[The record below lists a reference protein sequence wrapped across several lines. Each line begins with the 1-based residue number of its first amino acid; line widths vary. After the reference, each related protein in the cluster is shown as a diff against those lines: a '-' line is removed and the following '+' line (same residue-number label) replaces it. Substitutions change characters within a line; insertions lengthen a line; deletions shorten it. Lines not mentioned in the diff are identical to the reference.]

1 MPKKC
6 GEELRGAAKARRHWR
21 QMGTN
26 WSERALGGWEGRVWQ
41 NMEKLWQ
48 WTIRFVFMKIGLL
61 LVPIPMIIQTNVR
74 ASNQMKMI
82 CLYHLGTG
90 NRPTCTSYFGKSATG
105 QKGGPMIITKIK
117 ICLGGQ
123 IGKRV
128 WEEEAVKWVV
138 LRAT

>member
-26 WSERALGGWEGRVWQ
+26 WSERALGDWEGRVWQ

-61 LVPIPMIIQTNVR
+61 LVPIPIMIQTNMRV
-74 ASNQMKMI
+74 SNQMKMI
-82 CLYHLGTG
+82 CLYHSGTG
-90 NRPTCTSYFGKSATG
+90 NRPTLYILFWKAGNRPK
-105 QKGGPMIITKIK
+105 KIA
-117 ICLGGQ
+117 L
-123 IGKRV
+123 
-128 WEEEAVKWVV
+128 
-138 LRAT
+138 

>member
-1 MPKKC
+1 
-6 GEELRGAAKARRHWR
+6 
-21 QMGTN
+21 
-26 WSERALGGWEGRVWQ
+26 
-41 NMEKLWQ
+41 
-48 WTIRFVFMKIGLL
+48 MKIGLL

>member
-1 MPKKC
+1 MPKQC

-61 LVPIPMIIQTNVR
+61 LVPIPIIIQTNVR

-82 CLYHLGTG
+82 CLYHSGTG
-90 NRPTCTSYFGKSATG
+90 NRPTLYILFWKAGNRSK
-105 QKGGPMIITKIK
+105 KIA
-117 ICLGGQ
+117 L
-123 IGKRV
+123 
-128 WEEEAVKWVV
+128 
-138 LRAT
+138 

>member
-1 MPKKC
+1 MGAGRGGFGRIWRNC
-6 GEELRGAAKARRHWR
+6 GNG
-21 QMGTN
+21 QSG
-26 WSERALGGWEGRVWQ
+26 
-41 NMEKLWQ
+41 
-48 WTIRFVFMKIGLL
+48 FFFMKIGLL